1 MKKKNNIEY
10 LQLNNAE
17 NSEDFDIEHKKI
29 LSCSIWKLILK
40 RKN

>member
-17 NSEDFDIEHKKI
+17 NSEDFDIEHKK
-29 LSCSIWKLILK
+29 SF
-40 RKN
+40 RVQYGN